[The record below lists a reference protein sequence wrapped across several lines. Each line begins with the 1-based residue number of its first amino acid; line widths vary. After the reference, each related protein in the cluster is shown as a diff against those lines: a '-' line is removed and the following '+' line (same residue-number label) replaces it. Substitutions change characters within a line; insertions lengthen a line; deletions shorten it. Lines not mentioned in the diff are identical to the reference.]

1 MDDSANTPPSAVT
14 AAARPP
20 LPDRL
25 GGLTPTTVELLR
37 RTWQHLNAGELHLA
51 DQALV
56 SAEHMAPRH
65 AEVQRMRGVLLTR
78 AGRFAD
84 AHRLLATLSAQYP
97 NDPLLLTDF
106 AEAAF
111 GRSDSAAGLAALRKV
126 CELCPGDASAW
137 FHLGRSLMDHAWT
150 EESLP
155 ALERAVV
162 LAPDHMHARTL
173 YADVMVLLGRFEQ
186 ARAQYLEVLRR
197 VPTIGA
203 AWWGLANIKTV
214 RLSVGEIEQL
224 EAMLRDPAARESDRL
239 AMGCVLAKAYE
250 DHGRYAEAFAILTET
265 NGRISRRRPWDAAK
279 FRQLVDMT
287 LAEFEKPHAQSDDQR
302 LGEEIIFIVSL
313 PRSGS
318 TLTEQILAA
327 HSEVEG
333 ASELGD
339 VSAVIQ
345 EESERRGIDFPFW
358 VTQAT
363 TEDWTRLGR
372 NYLAR
377 TARWRTKR
385 PRSTDK
391 MPNNWL
397 FVGAI
402 MAMLPGARIVNCR
415 RDPVETCWS
424 CYKQMFSV
432 SNEFSYD
439 LDYLARFWQ
448 DYDHAMREWH
458 RQQPGH
464 IREQVY
470 EQLLAEPEAEV
481 RALLDYCGLPFEQNC
496 LRFHEVSRSVRTA
509 SAAQVRE
516 PLRGNTARSAGYG
529 PLLDP
534 LRAALA
540 SPRSLE

>member
-1 MDDSANTPPSAVT
+1 MDTLIPSPAAV
-14 AAARPP
+14 
-20 LPDRL
+20 DRL
-25 GGLTPTTVELLR
+25 AGLTPTTVELLR
-37 RTWQHLNAGELHLA
+37 RTWQHLNAGELYPA
-51 DQALV
+51 DQSLA

-65 AEVQRMRGVLLTR
+65 AEVQRTRGVLLNR

-84 AHRLLATLSAQYP
+84 AHRVLAALLLQSPQ
-97 NDPLLLTDF
+97 DPLVLSDF
-106 AEAAF
+106 AESAF
-111 GRSDSAAGLAALRKV
+111 GLDDNDAGFAALRKV
-126 CELCPGDASAW
+126 CELYPDDASGW
-137 FHLGRSLMDHAWT
+137 FNLGRNLMDRAWT

-162 LAPDHMHARTL
+162 LAPDHAHARTL

-214 RLSVGEIEQL
+214 RLSENEIQQL
-224 EAMLRDPAARESDRL
+224 EAMMRAPSARESDRL
-239 AMGCVLAKAYE
+239 AMGCVLGKAYE
-250 DHGRYAEAFAILTET
+250 DHGRQAEAFAILTET
-265 NGRISRRRPWDAAK
+265 NTRISQRRPWDAAR
-279 FRQLVDMT
+279 FRQLVDVT
-287 LAEFEKPHAQSDDQR
+287 VAEFDKPHAASDDAR
-302 LGEEIIFIVSL
+302 LGEEIIFVVSL
-313 PRSGS
+313 PRAGS

-339 VSAVIQ
+339 VSAVMQ

-358 VTQAT
+358 IGQAT
-363 TEDWTRLGR
+363 PEDWTRLGR

-377 TARWRTKR
+377 TARWRTRR

-424 CYKQMFSV
+424 CYKQMFSI

-448 DYDHAMREWH
+448 DYDYAMRQWH
-458 RQQPGH
+458 RQKPGR
-464 IREQVY
+464 IRDQVY

-481 RALLDYCGLPFEQNC
+481 RALLDYCGLPFEQTC
-496 LRFHEVSRSVRTA
+496 LRFHEVERSVRTA

-516 PLRGNTARSAGYG
+516 PLRRNTARSAGYG
-529 PLLDP
+529 VLLDP

-540 SPRSLE
+540 APRIS

>member
-1 MDDSANTPPSAVT
+1 MNTSTRSPAESRRDEPA
-14 AAARPP
+14 
-20 LPDRL
+20 DRL
-25 GGLTPTTVELLR
+25 AGLTPTTVEMLR
-37 RTWQHLNAGELHLA
+37 QAWLHLNAGQLYAA
-51 DQALV
+51 DQALTG
-56 SAEHMAPRH
+56 AELIAPRH
-65 AEVQRMRGVLLTR
+65 MEVQRTRGVLLTR

-84 AHRLLATLSAQYP
+84 ARRLIETLLARQP
-97 NDPLLLTDF
+97 EDPLLLGDL
-106 AEAAF
+106 AEAAL
-111 GRSDSAAGLAALRKV
+111 GCDDGDTGLAALRRV
-126 CELCPGDASAW
+126 CELQPEDASSW
-137 FHLGRSLMDHAWT
+137 FNLGRHLMDRAWT

-162 LAPDHMHARTL
+162 LAPEHAHARTL

-197 VPTIGA
+197 APTIGA

-214 RLSVGEIEQL
+214 RLSDGEIRHL
-224 EAMLRDPAARESDRL
+224 EAMMREPSARESDRL

-250 DHGRYAEAFAILTET
+250 DHGRHAEAFAILTET
-265 NGRISRRRPWDAAK
+265 NTRISRRRPWDAAR
-279 FRQLVDMT
+279 FRQLVDAT
-287 LAEFEKPHAQSDDQR
+287 LAEFEKPHAEADDPR

-339 VSAVIQ
+339 VSAVMQ
-345 EESERRGIDFPFW
+345 VESERRGIDFPFW
-358 VTQAT
+358 VDQAT
-363 TEDWTRLGR
+363 PEDWTRLGR

-402 MAMLPGARIVNCR
+402 RAMLPGARIVNCR

-424 CYKQMFSV
+424 CYKQMFSI

-448 DYDHAMREWH
+448 DYDHAMRQWH
-458 RQQPGH
+458 RQKPGH
-464 IREQVY
+464 VHDQVY

-481 RALLDYCGLPFEQNC
+481 RALLDYCGLAFEQSC
-496 LRFHEVSRSVRTA
+496 LRFHEVERSVRTA

-516 PLRGNTARSAGYG
+516 PLRRNTARSAGYG
-529 PLLDP
+529 ALLDP

-540 SPRSLE
+540 SARLP

>member
-1 MDDSANTPPSAVT
+1 MDTANPSPAT
-14 AAARPP
+14 AAQTAPP
-20 LPDRL
+20 APLDRL
-25 GGLTPTTVELLR
+25 AGLTPTAVELLR
-37 RTWQHLNAGELHLA
+37 RAWQHLNAGELYLA

-56 SAEHMAPRH
+56 SAEHIAPRH
-65 AEVQRMRGVLLTR
+65 AEVQRTRGVLLNH

-84 AHRLLATLSAQYP
+84 AHRVLTALLSLSP
-97 NDPLLLTDF
+97 DDPLLLSDF
-106 AEAAF
+106 AESAF
-111 GRSDSAAGLAALRKV
+111 GRDDNDAGFAALRKV
-126 CELCPGDASAW
+126 CELRPDDASAW
-137 FHLGRSLMDHAWT
+137 FNLGRNLMDRAWT
-150 EESLP
+150 EASLP

-162 LAPDHMHARTL
+162 LAPEHAHARTL

-197 VPTIGA
+197 APTIGA

-214 RLSVGEIEQL
+214 RLSDSEIQQL
-224 EAMLRDPAARESDRL
+224 EAMMRDPSARESDRL

-250 DHGRYAEAFAILTET
+250 DHGRHAEAFAILSET
-265 NGRISRRRPWDAAK
+265 NARISQRRPWDAAR
-279 FRQLVDMT
+279 FRQIVDAT
-287 LAEFEKPHAQSDDQR
+287 VAEFDKPHTESDDPR

-339 VSAVIQ
+339 VGAVMQ
-345 EESERRGIDFPFW
+345 EESERRGVDFPFW
-358 VTQAT
+358 ISQAT
-363 TEDWTRLGR
+363 PQDWTRLGR

-424 CYKQMFSV
+424 CYKQMFSI

-448 DYDHAMREWH
+448 DYDYAMRQWH
-458 RQQPGH
+458 RQKPSH
-464 IREQVY
+464 IRDQVY
-470 EQLLAEPEAEV
+470 EALLADPEAEV
-481 RALLDYCGLPFEQNC
+481 RALLDYCGLPFEQSC
-496 LRFHEVSRSVRTA
+496 LRFHEVERSVRTA

-516 PLRGNTARSAGYG
+516 PLRRNTARSAGYAD
-529 PLLDP
+529 LLDP
-534 LRAALA
+534 LRAAIA
-540 SPRSLE
+540 APRIS

>member
-1 MDDSANTPPSAVT
+1 MD
-14 AAARPP
+14 
-20 LPDRL
+20 
-25 GGLTPTTVELLR
+25 LLR
-37 RTWQHLNAGELHLA
+37 RAWQHLNAGELHLA

-65 AEVQRMRGVLLTR
+65 AEVQRLRGVLLNH

-84 AHRLLATLSAQYP
+84 AHRVLSALLSQRP
-97 NDPLLLTDF
+97 EDPLLLSDF
-106 AEAAF
+106 AESAF
-111 GRSDSAAGLAALRKV
+111 ARDDNDAGFAALRKV
-126 CELCPGDASAW
+126 CELHPDDASAW
-137 FHLGRSLMDHAWT
+137 FNLGRNLMDRAWT

-155 ALERAVV
+155 ALERTVV
-162 LAPDHMHARTL
+162 LAPDHVHARTL

-197 VPTIGA
+197 APTIGA

-214 RLSVGEIEQL
+214 RLTDSEIVQL
-224 EAMLRDPAARESDRL
+224 EAMLHEPAARESDRL

-250 DHGRYAEAFAILTET
+250 DQGRHSEAFAILSET
-265 NGRISRRRPWDAAK
+265 NTRISRRRPWDAAK
-279 FRQLVDMT
+279 FRQLVDVT
-287 LAEFEKPHAQSDDQR
+287 IAEFEKPHLEADDAR

-327 HSEVEG
+327 HPEVEG

-339 VSAVIQ
+339 VSAVLQ

-358 VTQAT
+358 IGQASPQ
-363 TEDWTRLGR
+363 EWARLGR
-372 NYLAR
+372 SYLAR
-377 TARWRTKR
+377 TARWRSTR

-424 CYKQMFSV
+424 CYKQMFSI

-458 RQQPGH
+458 RQKPGH
-464 IREQVY
+464 IRDQIY
-470 EQLLAEPEAEV
+470 ETLVAESESEV
-481 RALLDYCGLPFEQNC
+481 RALLDYCGLPFDQAC
-496 LRFHEVSRSVRTA
+496 LRFYEVERSVRTA

-516 PLRGNTARSAGYG
+516 PLRRNTARSAGYG
-529 PLLDP
+529 ILLDP
-534 LRAALA
+534 LRAALVA
-540 SPRSLE
+540 PRHA